1 MRAPCG
7 LSLLL
12 LLGCARSCHRDVWP
26 RVFSTMGAA
35 PWSPGSLSASVFWEV
50 WMQLLT
56 LITKYICWQTH
67 TFRTQQDCL
76 FVHLC
81 FFFFYFL
88 SGAVCFLYVFFLTG
102 AAVGDILSFSTC
114 ALSFYCQCFTEISF
128 PLSLKGSYN
137 CWVFSLY
144 YCRVFIVQYTILI
157 LMRLLLWFG
166 TTSINLNW
174 M

>member
-1 MRAPCG
+1 MGCPFFSCWDVHAVVIEMCG
-7 LSLLL
+7 LGSSVLWGLHPGHLGLCLPLYSGRCGCSFSPSLPSIFVD
-12 LLGCARSCHRDVWP
+12 RH
-26 RVFSTMGAA
+26 
-35 PWSPGSLSASVFWEV
+35 
-50 WMQLLT
+50 
-56 LITKYICWQTH
+56 TH
-67 TFRTQQDCL
+67 SEHNKIVCL
-76 FVHLC
+76 CIYV

-166 TTSINLNW
+166 TTSINLN
-174 M
+174 